1 MRVMRTQDFTRWFNG
16 LDGSVKA
23 RVLARLAKV
32 ETEGHF
38 GQTRDLGSKVSEM
51 KWKIPL
57 RVYYTL
63 RADESGEMCICL
75 LGGDKDGQSDDIEK
89 AKALAK
95 AIPR

>member
-1 MRVMRTQDFTRWFNG
+1 MRVKRTQEFTRWFNG
-16 LDGSVKA
+16 LDGSIKA

-38 GQTRDLGSKVSEM
+38 GQTRDLGGKVSEM
-51 KWKIPL
+51 KWKIAL

-63 RADESGEMCICL
+63 RVDESGEMCICL
-75 LGGDKDGQSDDIEK
+75 LGGDKDGQSNDIEK

-95 AIPR
+95 AVHG